1 MLLVLNPD
9 LFFFFMFVGVNSD
22 EKARRLG
29 QLWRGIVELRAAV
42 ERMQNVLEEEFAHDL
57 IEDRVSGRRYAVPK
71 RSPRWSSV
79 KVTLPSD
86 VQGKL
91 IGVGS
96 MVRYGRHMEHLG
108 RVKEATPAGFRIQL
122 YDASGN
128 KKRVPLVW
136 RKKVKDQCYRVR
148 HRTKP

>member
-1 MLLVLNPD
+1 VLLVLNPD
-9 LFFFFMFVGVNSD
+9 LFFFMFVGVNSD

-42 ERMQNVLEEEFAHDL
+42 ERMQKVLEKEFAHDL

-91 IGVGS
+91 VGVGS
-96 MVRYGRHMEHLG
+96 MVWYGRHMEHLG
-108 RVKEATPAGFRIQL
+108 RVKEATPAGFWIQP
-122 YDASGN
+122 YDAGGN

-136 RKKVKDQCYRVR
+136 RKKVQDQCYRVR
-148 HRTKP
+148 HRGTP